1 MITVGDV
8 RARIET
14 GFDDPVIQR
23 MINAAYEAIEERHGA
38 PTQVTDRF
46 RACGADKVVLT
57 RKADT
62 IVEVRVRP
70 YPTASLV
77 VLDPVEYRL
86 WGPMILTRVVD
97 TWEYEVEVD
106 YIPHTNSELRDR
118 VALDL
123 VQLDVEFRAFGS
135 EQVGDW
141 RGDQSDYAARREYV
155 LNQIREP
162 SRGIT

>member
-1 MITVGDV
+1 MITVDDV

-14 GFDDPVIQR
+14 DFDDAAIQR
-23 MINAAYEAIEERHGA
+23 MINAAYEAIEERHGSSS
-38 PTQVTDRF
+38 QVTDRF
-46 RACGADKVVLT
+46 RAGGTDTVVLT
-57 RKADT
+57 RKAGT

-70 YPTASLV
+70 YPTADVV
-77 VLDPVEYRL
+77 VLDPAEYRL
-86 WGPMILTRVVD
+86 WGPMMLTRVGA

-106 YIPHTNSELRDR
+106 YIPHTNTELRDR

-123 VQLDVEFRAFGS
+123 VQLDIEFRAYGS
-135 EQVGDW
+135 EQAGDW